1 MRSHYKKLGPYIR
14 QVDIRNSA
22 GKEENLLGVSTQ
34 KVFIESIANTVGTDF
49 TKYKVVKKGQF
60 TYVPDTSRRGD
71 RIGIALLESHAEGLV
86 SNVYTVFEVV
96 DPNQLDPEY
105 LMMWFRRP
113 EFDRYARYMS
123 HGSVRETFGWEE
135 MCEVELP
142 IPPLAKQREIVREYN
157 TIVNRIKLNEQLNQ
171 KLEETAQALY
181 QHWFVDFEFPISAE
195 YAAAIGQPEL
205 EGKPYKSSGGEMVY
219 NVELDR
225 EIPRDW
231 HVKKIFDLCEI
242 GSSRRIFE
250 SEYVEDG
257 IPFYRGKEVILKK
270 NGSPIR
276 DGLFITKER
285 YEEVKKK
292 SGKPAKGD
300 ILLTAVGTLG
310 VSYLVQ
316 EEEFYFKD
324 GNVIWLKNF
333 SSPIINLYLYD
344 FMQSSEFENLIE
356 EITIGSTQSAITIA
370 TLGER
375 KIILPG
381 KSDLNQYRNICL
393 KLNESAKLK
402 KEVGVLL
409 HGVKEVLLSNMVRQG
424 I

>member
-1 MRSHYKKLGPYIR
+1 MRSHYKLIGRYVR
-14 QVDIRNSA
+14 QVNARNEDLA
-22 GKEENLLGVSTQ
+22 ITDLKGININKEFMPSV
-34 KVFIESIANTVGTDF
+34 ANTHDTDLS
-49 TKYKVVKKGQF
+49 KYKVVSHEQF
-60 TYVPDTSRRGD
+60 AYNPMHVGRDAVLPISMLDSEVPVIVSPAYV
-71 RIGIALLESHAEGLV
+71 
-86 SNVYTVFEVV
+86 VFEII
-96 DPNQLDPEY
+96 DTNCLLPDY
-105 LMMWFRRP
+105 LMMWCRRP
-113 EFDRYARYMS
+113 EFDRNAWFTTDS
-123 HGSVRETFGWEE
+123 SVRGGFGWDDFCD
-135 MCEVELP
+135 MELP
-142 IPPLAKQREIVREYN
+142 IPPIAKQREIVHEYN

-181 QHWFVDFEFPISAE
+181 KHWFVDFEFPISAE
-195 YAAAIGQPEL
+195 YATAIGQPEL
-205 EGKPYKSSGGEMVY
+205 EGQPYKSSGGEMVY

-231 HVKKIFDLCEI
+231 HIKKMFDLCEI

-276 DGLFITKER
+276 DGLFISKER

-333 SSPIINLYLYD
+333 SSPIINLSFD
-344 FMQSSEFENLIE
+344 KI
-356 EITIGSTQSAITIA
+356 
-370 TLGER
+370 LGAMAE
-375 KIILPG
+375 
-381 KSDLNQYRNICL
+381 
-393 KLNESAKLK
+393 
-402 KEVGVLL
+402 
-409 HGVKEVLLSNMVRQG
+409 
-424 I
+424 